1 MSELIEDTQE
11 DKIKLLVFFRG
22 YRIWWF
28 LPLVS
33 LDHYCFTLYTHI
45 EILAVL
51 VINNR
56 KFLSKPLIDLICKTI
71 TLIVILPAYSTV
83 CSDVIIVLHQARGL
97 LPIVD

>member
-1 MSELIEDTQE
+1 MQGGRGNYDCGHESVTTARTARSMSELIEDTQE

-22 YRIWWF
+22 YRTCWF

-51 VINNR
+51 VINN
-56 KFLSKPLIDLICKTI
+56 
-71 TLIVILPAYSTV
+71 
-83 CSDVIIVLHQARGL
+83 
-97 LPIVD
+97 